1 MAKRKNITVDMYLI
15 SGYGSK
21 FLNLTLTTV
30 IVIIFRLPVDTVNQ
44 PIAIKITQNFVK
56 IRQDIKALLH

>member
-1 MAKRKNITVDMYLI
+1 MYLI

-30 IVIIFRLPVDTVNQ
+30 IVIIFRLPVDIVNQ
-44 PIAIKITQNFVK
+44 RIAIKITQNFV
-56 IRQDIKALLH
+56 IDN